1 MRTEAEALVAVCGC
15 AVCGC
20 AVDVVVA
27 AYGAAVAVG
36 TILTPPPPPPPPAA
50 AVEEAGAL
58 AGTEPG
64 VVAAMLVTGAEDM
77 GVVALP

>member
-1 MRTEAEALVAVCGC
+1 MRTEAEALVAGCGC

-36 TILTPPPPPPPPAA
+36 TILTPPPPPAAAA